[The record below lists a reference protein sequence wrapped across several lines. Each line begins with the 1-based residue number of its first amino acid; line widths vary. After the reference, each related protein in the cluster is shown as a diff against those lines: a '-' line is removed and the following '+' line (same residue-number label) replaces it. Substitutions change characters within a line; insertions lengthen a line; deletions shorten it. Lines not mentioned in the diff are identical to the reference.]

1 MREYT
6 QRDFDSARGAIE
18 QLPDHLSIS
27 SESAAVC
34 LGESVHPCAAL
45 RIEARSNLSLSLSLF
60 LFFSFPTFL
69 HPILFFFPLYCRGIG
84 NSSAR
89 RKNERKIRR
98 SFPCPTT
105 LLSPLSAQ
113 FSSPPRETSIF
124 HPGLFLI
131 FLSPSNVHLR
141 ERSFAPRRNYSLDL
155 ETLKRLLF
163 REGCPIDRERS
174 DRGSGVKREPS
185 VIDVREAR
193 LS

>member
-1 MREYT
+1 MASSDTSGKRTCGNIHNGISILLEVQSSSFQT
-6 QRDFDSARGAIE
+6 ICPFPLRV
-18 QLPDHLSIS
+18 LPFASGSRSTRVLL
-27 SESAAVC
+27 SESKP
-34 LGESVHPCAAL
+34 GQT
-45 RIEARSNLSLSLSLF
+45 SLSLSLF

-69 HPILFFFPLYCRGIG
+69 HPILFFLPLYCRGIG

-113 FSSPPRETSIF
+113 FSSPLRETSIF

-174 DRGSGVKREPS
+174 VGEV
-185 VIDVREAR
+185 A
-193 LS
+193 